1 MKKIFAWIKN
11 HLPTKRRLIQLYC
24 ALLFNVNIKGF
35 ATGQIY
41 KGSLKNICT
50 PGLNCYSC
58 PGASGACPM
67 GSLQNAVSASGR
79 RTPYY
84 VFGIILLYSIL
95 FGRMI
100 CGFFCPFG
108 LVQELLY
115 KIKTPKLKKS
125 KATKVLSWFKYVI
138 LVVMVFIIPLLYV
151 FRDRGIPAF
160 CKYICPAGILEGA
173 IGLLSHVDNA
183 AELANLGPLFTWKF
197 SLFVIFII
205 GSIFIFRFFCRFFC
219 PLGALYGLF
228 NRFAILGIKL
238 DEDKCVS
245 CGKCT
250 TVCQVDIS
258 KVGDHECVNCGACVS
273 VCPTEAISWRG
284 GKIMLPPN
292 EIDEEK
298 ALGRP
303 LTEEEKADVAKRA
316 DKVEKRGKI
325 VKIVSLITA
334 AAVLIG
340 AIVYYNFIYKDP
352 SLNTVYVG
360 DCVDANEDRYCDVCG
375 IELFCVDA
383 DGNGKC
389 DDCKKKITAEDMK
402 HFYGNKLTE
411 ECVGAHLEVIG
422 ENGLTG
428 EIFNPTA
435 NRGKITI
442 INFWGTWCAGCI
454 AELPDFNRIANEY
467 ADKVTV
473 VAIHTTSES
482 DTAADWIKDNYSD
495 WDNMIFALDER
506 IDGANAD
513 SYYTALGFTSGGYP
527 VTVILNPNGTIAAS
541 FSSQLHYEDLK
552 TEIENI
558 LDLYS

>member
-1 MKKIFAWIKN
+1 
-11 HLPTKRRLIQLYC
+11 
-24 ALLFNVNIKGF
+24 
-35 ATGQIY
+35 
-41 KGSLKNICT
+41 
-50 PGLNCYSC
+50 
-58 PGASGACPM
+58 
-67 GSLQNAVSASGR
+67 
-79 RTPYY
+79 
-84 VFGIILLYSIL
+84 
-95 FGRMI
+95 
-100 CGFFCPFG
+100 
-108 LVQELLY
+108 
-115 KIKTPKLKKS
+115 
-125 KATKVLSWFKYVI
+125 
-138 LVVMVFIIPLLYV
+138 
-151 FRDRGIPAF
+151 
-160 CKYICPAGILEGA
+160 
-173 IGLLSHVDNA
+173 
-183 AELANLGPLFTWKF
+183 
-197 SLFVIFII
+197 
-205 GSIFIFRFFCRFFC
+205 
-219 PLGALYGLF
+219 
-228 NRFAILGIKL
+228 
-238 DEDKCVS
+238 
-245 CGKCT
+245 
-250 TVCQVDIS
+250 
-258 KVGDHECVNCGACVS
+258 
-273 VCPTEAISWRG
+273 
-284 GKIMLPPN
+284 MLPPN

-375 IELFCVDA
+375 IELFCTDA

-428 EIFNPTA
+428 EIFNPAA